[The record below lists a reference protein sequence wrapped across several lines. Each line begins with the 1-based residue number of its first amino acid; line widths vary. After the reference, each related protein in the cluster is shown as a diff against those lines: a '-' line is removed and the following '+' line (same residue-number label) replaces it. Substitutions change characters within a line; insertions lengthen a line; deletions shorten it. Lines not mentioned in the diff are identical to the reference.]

1 MLATLWANQIMLGK
15 RELKEVPRLLKG
27 QVVQVLVDFGYP
39 ERAEE

>member
-27 QVVQVLVDFGYP
+27 QVVQVLVDSGYL